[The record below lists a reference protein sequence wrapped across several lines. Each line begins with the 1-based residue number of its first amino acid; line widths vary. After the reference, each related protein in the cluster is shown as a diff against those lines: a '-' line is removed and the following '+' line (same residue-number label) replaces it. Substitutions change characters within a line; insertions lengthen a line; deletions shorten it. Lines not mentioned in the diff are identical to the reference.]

1 MEGYVN
7 PQLPLKM
14 YTKYKKC
21 DVDLTRFLISF
32 LEKRL
37 TKKGEPFKFSPPA
50 PLHPWYE
57 DFGKLRRS
65 MKVDARYLGA
75 MIRWCFESSDF
86 WKNVVRSP
94 DNLRKNFEK
103 IQLQMEAPKAL
114 TTFQKK
120 RASIDEFYDE
130 VSENVS
136 RGTLSEEQFSF
147 GMKVLLSCGGPNVDT
162 QTLQVWYEM
171 LSDLDFRLY
180 GKAIKRICVEEESI
194 QTLNLVQKIR
204 EVYSTIRIEEKRLK
218 PANNQPWI
226 EDYKKNPQNYGCPD
240 ETRAKIRLLTKGI
253 G

>member
-1 MEGYVN
+1 MSIEY
-7 PQLPLKM
+7 M
-14 YTKYKKC
+14 KC

-37 TKKGEPFKFSPPA
+37 TKKGEPFKFSPPD
-50 PLHPWYE
+50 PLHPWYK
-57 DFGKLRRS
+57 DFCKLRRS

-103 IQLQMEAPKAL
+103 IQSQMEAPKGL

-147 GMKVLLSCGGPNVDT
+147 GMKLLLSCGGPNVDT

-204 EVYSTIRIEEKRLK
+204 QVYSAIRIEEKRLK

-226 EDYKKNPQNYGCPD
+226 ADQKLHPENYGCPE